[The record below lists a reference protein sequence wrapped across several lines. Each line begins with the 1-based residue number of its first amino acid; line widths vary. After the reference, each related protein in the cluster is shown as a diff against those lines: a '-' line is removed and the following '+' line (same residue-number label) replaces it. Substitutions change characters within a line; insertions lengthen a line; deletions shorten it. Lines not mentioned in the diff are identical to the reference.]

1 MFAPTH
7 IIHVNACN
15 KTNNHS
21 DQTNN
26 AVMTPTCFFGFVY
39 VSLSFMPKHLSFMA
53 NAKDKCEKRKQ
64 ENLLEVLRYIVK
76 GNQIN

>member
-26 AVMTPTCFFGFVY
+26 AVMSATCFLGFIY
-39 VSLSFMPKHLSFMA
+39 NVSLSFMKKT
-53 NAKDKCEKRKQ
+53 NVKKRKQ
-64 ENLLEVLRYIVK
+64 ANMLEVLRYIVK